1 MPFASL
7 YHVVSFPVGEQFLKP
22 VGPRMSTAV
31 HGFLYVEVSNQGLVA
46 KIKLAKSPPRG
57 AGLGLGM
64 VAVMIQQVFY
74 GIPMYSNVI
83 IPHDS
88 TEHNM
93 FDIVRLFK
101 HVQRMFKGC
110 SKDVQRMFRG
120 CSNTFFGFFFIFF
133 HRCSASHFELLHVT
147 SLLALLQVSMLGCHD
162 FSRNLTDF
170 MNSEPSFDLIRVIKC
185 Y

>member
-1 MPFASL
+1 
-7 YHVVSFPVGEQFLKP
+7 
-22 VGPRMSTAV
+22 MSTVV

-101 HVQRMFKGC
+101 HVQRMFRGCSEDVQRMFRGCSEDVQRMFKGC
-110 SKDVQRMFRG
+110 SKDVQRMFKG
-120 CSNTFFGFFFIFF
+120 CSNTLLVRLLFHIF
-133 HRCSASHFELLHVT
+133 S
-147 SLLALLQVSMLGCHD
+147 
-162 FSRNLTDF
+162 
-170 MNSEPSFDLIRVIKC
+170 
-185 Y
+185 

>member
-1 MPFASL
+1 
-7 YHVVSFPVGEQFLKP
+7 
-22 VGPRMSTAV
+22 MSTVV

-101 HVQRMFKGC
+101 HVQRMFRGCSEDVQRMFRGC
-110 SKDVQRMFRG
+110 SKDVQRMFKHVV
-120 CSNTFFGFFFIFF
+120 SSAPFSYFFIGVRLPILSYFMLLPSSYSRS
-133 HRCSASHFELLHVT
+133 RCLDVT
-147 SLLALLQVSMLGCHD
+147 ISPA
-162 FSRNLTDF
+162 T
-170 MNSEPSFDLIRVIKC
+170 
-185 Y
+185 

>member
-1 MPFASL
+1 
-7 YHVVSFPVGEQFLKP
+7 
-22 VGPRMSTAV
+22 MSTAV

-110 SKDVQRMFRG
+110 SEDVQRMFKGFSEDVQRMFKG
-120 CSNTFFGFFFIFF
+120 CSKDVQTRFSASCSYFFIGVRLPILSYFMLLPSSLYSRS
-133 HRCSASHFELLHVT
+133 RCLDVT
-147 SLLALLQVSMLGCHD
+147 ISPA
-162 FSRNLTDF
+162 T
-170 MNSEPSFDLIRVIKC
+170 
-185 Y
+185 

>member
-110 SKDVQRMFRG
+110 SEDVQTRFLA
-120 CSNTFFGFFFIFF
+120 SSSYFFIGVRLPILSYFMLLPSSLYSRS
-133 HRCSASHFELLHVT
+133 RCLDVT
-147 SLLALLQVSMLGCHD
+147 ISPA
-162 FSRNLTDF
+162 T
-170 MNSEPSFDLIRVIKC
+170 
-185 Y
+185 

>member
-1 MPFASL
+1 MCHGLLNSNGQSKDNTAGRQDWKSSLKIIMPFASL

-110 SKDVQRMFRG
+110 SEDVQRMFKHV
-120 CSNTFFGFFFIFF
+120 FWL
-133 HRCSASHFELLHVT
+133 LLHI
-147 SLLALLQVSMLGCHD
+147 
-162 FSRNLTDF
+162 FS
-170 MNSEPSFDLIRVIKC
+170 
-185 Y
+185 